1 VNLSLLAA
9 ETLHKDIWYPTILGI
24 LVVVFAIALFCGSV
38 YLLLATNMG
47 ARLGFLVAFT
57 CLMGFMVILTSLWI
71 TTASPLNTLKGRIPG
86 WDPIEVV
93 KRLENAKTAEVRDI
107 ERDGRKVSVVEAAN
121 VKAAADENLI
131 AVEALPSEAQVT
143 QQAFA
148 RFQAVTDYKVLNTY
162 EIGGS
167 KPNPLDFE
175 LSHTPL
181 FAVVEFC
188 KVVTPDYPF
197 GTVPPAPECT
207 SDPADRGFLV
217 LQRDLGSLRVPP
229 VVAWISSVLLFG
241 LGLLALHWRE
251 KDERAA
257 KQAATTPAVREPS
270 GATPSDTEPGSSESE
285 SSESETV

>member
-1 VNLSLLAA
+1 VNLPLLAA
-9 ETLHKDIWYPTILGI
+9 ETLEKDIWYPTILGI
-24 LVVVFAIALFCGSV
+24 LVVVFAILLFCGSL
-38 YLLLATNMG
+38 YLLLATNVG

-86 WDPIEVV
+86 WDAIEVV
-93 KRLENAKTAEVRDI
+93 KQLDNAKTAEVRDI
-107 ERDGRKVSVVEAAN
+107 KKDGREVSTIEAAN

-131 AVEALPSEAQVT
+131 AVEALPSEAQVA

-148 RFQAVTDYKVLNTY
+148 RFQAVTEYKVLNTY

-167 KPNPLDFE
+167 EPNPLDFE
-175 LSHTPL
+175 VTHTPL

-188 KVVTPDYPF
+188 KVVTPEYPF
-197 GTVPPAPECT
+197 GTVPPAPTCT
-207 SDPADRGFLV
+207 SSPGDRSFLV

-229 VVAWISSVLLFG
+229 IVAFISSVLLFG

-251 KDERAA
+251 KDERAT
-257 KQAATTPAVREPS
+257 KRAAASSTPAVPEK
-270 GATPSDTEPGSSESE
+270 
-285 SSESETV
+285 V